1 MRRVWRDV
9 RQPRDFL
16 EAQGSE
22 RQLPAGDQ
30 SGCVRDDVQIGRVD
44 VEATPAGTA
53 AGVREETQ
61 MIAALL
67 AYVALLALWALLDD

>member
-1 MRRVWRDV
+1 MRRDV
-9 RQPRDFL
+9 RQSRHFHQT
-16 EAQGSE
+16 QGSE

-30 SGCVRDDVQIGRVD
+30 SGCVRDDVQIKRVD

-67 AYVALLALWALLDD
+67 GYIALLALWALFDD